1 MKRVLHS
8 LQIVYVR
15 RFSFHSF
22 VHLFVLKKQKKTTF
36 IDNVEH
42 LFEELQIMY
51 APWYCSH
58 NMNWLLHRFQ
68 SSLLMDC
75 LLSLSTTH
83 WARAEQDWTGLRRHL
98 YHVRTFNVCDS
109 HSPAFSIHPRQA
121 SCVLTLT
128 FFSFFPS
135 NAFRNLHNFTWNY
148 CLREHSLC
156 KSSFQF
162 IKTYVFTY
170 GLRANTLTGKC
181 CTINEYNFVIFRSRP
196 FLLALSQSI

>member
-22 VHLFVLKKQKKTTF
+22 VHLFVLEKQKKKNF

-83 WARAEQDWTGLRRHL
+83 WARAEQGFVDICIM
-98 YHVRTFNVCDS
+98 YA
-109 HSPAFSIHPRQA
+109 HSMFVILMALLLASIHAKRLVSLHWP
-121 SCVLTLT
+121 
-128 FFSFFPS
+128 FFPS

>member
-22 VHLFVLKKQKKTTF
+22 VHLFVLEKQKKTTF

-75 LLSLSTTH
+75 LLSLSTSH
-83 WARAEQDWTGLRRHL
+83 WDRAEQGFVDICIMYAHL
-98 YHVRTFNVCDS
+98 MFVILIALLLASIHAKRLVSSHWPFFLFFPQTHSEIYIILHEIIVCANIRYANLVFNSSKRTFLPMDFAQI
-109 HSPAFSIHPRQA
+109 HSR
-121 SCVLTLT
+121 V
-128 FFSFFPS
+128 
-135 NAFRNLHNFTWNY
+135 NAA
-148 CLREHSLC
+148 
-156 KSSFQF
+156 Q
-162 IKTYVFTY
+162 
-170 GLRANTLTGKC
+170 
-181 CTINEYNFVIFRSRP
+181 
-196 FLLALSQSI
+196 